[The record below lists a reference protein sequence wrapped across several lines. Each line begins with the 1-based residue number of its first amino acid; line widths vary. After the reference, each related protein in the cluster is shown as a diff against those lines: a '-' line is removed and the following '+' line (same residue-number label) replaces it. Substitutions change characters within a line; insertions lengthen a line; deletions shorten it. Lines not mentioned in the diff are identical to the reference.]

1 MADWFLHRV
10 GRCRRLLLYVR
21 QVGHRAR
28 TVIAIVD
35 HVVETIKEN
44 HSDVS
49 SPQVDFNISIQETL
63 ADSHN
68 TDPVSTHLS
77 SESISLNLSL
87 SFKSSHDESASSTS
101 ESTNEPVTQTT
112 PKVTQR
118 AFSCN
123 FCQRKFFSS
132 QALGGHQN
140 AHKRERTLAKRAIRM
155 GVFTDRYASVASLP
169 LHGSAFKCLGIKS
182 HSSVHQGYVPPN
194 RPQEIRTS
202 ARFENGTTYLCQ
214 PPLYVEDEDT
224 ELLWPGS
231 FHRVATAEISP
242 RPIFGASNVSFV
254 GKTRP
259 LDRDP
264 TPDLTLRL

>member
-1 MADWFLHRV
+1 MKPSKFDLE
-10 GRCRRLLLYVR
+10 
-21 QVGHRAR
+21 
-28 TVIAIVD
+28 
-35 HVVETIKEN
+35 VETIKEN

-140 AHKRERTLAKRAIRM
+140 AHKRERTLAKRAVRM

-242 RPIFGASNVSFV
+242 SPIFGASNVSFV